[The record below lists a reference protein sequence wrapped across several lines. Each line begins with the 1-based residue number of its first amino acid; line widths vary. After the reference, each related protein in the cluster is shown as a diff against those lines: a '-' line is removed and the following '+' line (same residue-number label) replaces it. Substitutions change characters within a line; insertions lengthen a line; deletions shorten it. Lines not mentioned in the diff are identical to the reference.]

1 MTISLG
7 IALMKCMLRVVFVMY
22 NNDNNGI
29 YGFTTP
35 NKSVYL
41 IKYIKGGL
49 FCKKKIIKS
58 IYDNDN

>member
-1 MTISLG
+1 
-7 IALMKCMLRVVFVMY
+7 MY

>member
-41 IKYIKGGL
+41 IKYIKVD
-49 FCKKKIIKS
+49 FSVKK
-58 IYDNDN
+58 NDKKHL

>member
-1 MTISLG
+1 
-7 IALMKCMLRVVFVMY
+7 MY

-41 IKYIKGGL
+41 IKYIKVD
-49 FCKKKIIKS
+49 FSVKKIIKS

>member
-41 IKYIKGGL
+41 IKYIKVD
-49 FCKKKIIKS
+49 FSVKKNYKKHL
-58 IYDNDN
+58 

>member
-41 IKYIKGGL
+41 IKYIKVD
-49 FCKKKIIKS
+49 FSVKKIL
-58 IYDNDN
+58 

>member
-41 IKYIKGGL
+41 IKYIKVD
-49 FCKKKIIKS
+49 FSVKKNYKKHLW
-58 IYDNDN
+58 